1 MRHIVYLLFILTC
14 SQVAIAQGYFPIELD
29 ETQRMTY
36 LKPILP
42 LDSYCVHYEYRE
54 EDGDIEEA
62 FMQMHDPNFAFY
74 TNEEDTLAVFDAKL
88 CGGHEAGMVNVY
100 SFQNG
105 IPSTRISRSG
115 KISAINQ
122 DTIWIYT
129 YPCCASFLNV
139 ITPFSLETGEQIG
152 DAHVFYSRKDA
163 GWISPVKTT
172 PKQHYIVRKGATLHF
187 SPSLT
192 EQAEVPICDQWS
204 NQIGSID
211 EDQPFTLI
219 EVLSNDWVLIRLD
232 DMKTEEGF
240 CLKEYYTRLIGRDT
254 YIFYAWIQPGDV
266 QWE

>member
-1 MRHIVYLLFILTC
+1 MRHITYLLFVIV
-14 SQVAIAQGYFPIELD
+14 SSHAANAQDYAPIELN
-29 ETQRMTY
+29 EAQRMTY
-36 LKPILP
+36 LRGILP
-42 LDSYCVHYEYRE
+42 LDSYCVHYEYDE
-54 EDGDIEEA
+54 EDGDIVEA
-62 FMQMHDPNFAFY
+62 FMQMHDPNFTFY
-74 TNEEDTLAVFDAKL
+74 ANKHDTLAIFDAKL
-88 CGGHEAGMVNVY
+88 CGGHEAGKVNVY
-100 SFQNG
+100 SFLNG

-122 DTIWIYT
+122 DTIWMHT

-139 ITPFSLETGEQIG
+139 ITPFSLETGEQVG

-172 PKQHYIVRKGATLHF
+172 PKQHYIVREGTTLHF

-192 EQAEVPICDQWS
+192 DQA
-204 NQIGSID
+204 
-211 EDQPFTLI
+211 

-240 CLKEYYTRLIGRDT
+240 CLNEYYTRLIGRDT
-254 YIFYAWIQPGDV
+254 YILYAWIQAGDV